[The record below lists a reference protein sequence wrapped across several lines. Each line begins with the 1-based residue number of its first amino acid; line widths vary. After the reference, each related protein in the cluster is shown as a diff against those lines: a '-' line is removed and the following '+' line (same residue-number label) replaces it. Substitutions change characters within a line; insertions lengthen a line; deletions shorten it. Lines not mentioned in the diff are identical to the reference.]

1 MTLNFA
7 SDRGPISFVLSARVY
22 GVIAAVTHEEQK
34 NFTRTSKRSKNM
46 NGSLKATA
54 GLLLLILLCGYSRT
68 GGVAGPAV
76 RGLQNTETRAV
87 AAVIRNIRKS
97 IRYEALQ
104 KLNPGFKVEEA
115 GTGHNA
121 SAGFVYSFGP
131 KGKARRQSASSN
143 PDPFVFDGE
152 DAWQINQ
159 TTGEPLPPTGQRLRE
174 RLLLPLWLRSGWW
187 LDEAAPLIINML
199 PGESNGERAAL
210 SITFREELVGPIISA
225 KLWVN
230 RKTWLPETLIVEDRD
245 DRYTYDFAD
254 YRKTLGFF
262 YPHRIA
268 VKEPNSSH
276 VFEVREVEKIKATAS
291 DPFARIPLP
300 DDTTFDNSLPA
311 ELKVAKGTD
320 DGHFYV
326 RPLVDGQDLGWFHFD
341 TGFGVNQIDT
351 KLADRLGMP
360 IIGTRTVRGADGNP
374 RTTTIRRGKT
384 FQLGRLTIRNPIYY
398 AEDLSNRNAPP
409 GEKRAGLL
417 GYPFFAR
424 VVTEFINGGGRIALY
439 DPATYKLQRGKWKRF
454 TYVMH
459 VPAIPIRFEG
469 NREGLFIVDTGGSVT
484 IIFNSRYTK
493 ERNILD
499 GRDVSERSNQGSG
512 GTYKVFAGKLQWLE
526 LDGYR
531 FDNPYAEFRIGG
543 EGFEM
548 EGRSGVIGRGLMG
561 PFVVV
566 FDYRHKRMAFVR

>member
-1 MTLNFA
+1 MSSL
-7 SDRGPISFVLSARVY
+7 RGTETQDI
-22 GVIAAVTHEEQK
+22 
-34 NFTRTSKRSKNM
+34 
-46 NGSLKATA
+46 A
-54 GLLLLILLCGYSRT
+54 GLIGN
-68 GGVAGPAV
+68 V
-76 RGLQNTETRAV
+76 RKAIG
-87 AAVIRNIRKS
+87 
-97 IRYEALQ
+97 YEAIQ
-104 KLNPGFKVEEA
+104 KMGRGFRVEEV
-115 GTGHNA
+115 GTGPNA
-121 SAGFVYSFGP
+121 SANFVYSFGP
-131 KGKARRQSASSN
+131 KGKVSRQSKASN

-152 DAWQINQ
+152 DAWQINL
-159 TTGEPLPPTGQRLRE
+159 TTGEPLPPSGQRLRE

-187 LDEAAPLIINML
+187 LDEAAPLRMAML
-199 PGESNGERAAL
+199 PEESNRERAAV
-210 SITFREELVGPIISA
+210 SIAFREELVGPIISA

-230 RKTWLPETLIVEDRD
+230 RTTWLPETLIVEDGGD
-245 DRYTYDFAD
+245 HYTYDLGD
-254 YRKTLGFF
+254 YRKTLEFL
-262 YPHRIA
+262 YPYRIA
-268 VKEPNSSH
+268 VNERGNSS
-276 VFEVREVEKIKATAS
+276 VFEVRSVAKINAMAS

-300 DDTTFDNSLPA
+300 DDATFDNSLPA
-311 ELKVAKGTD
+311 ELKVAKGEGP

-351 KLADRLGMP
+351 KLADKLGMP
-360 IIGTRTVRGADGNP
+360 VIGTRTVRGADGNP

-384 FQLGRLTIRNPIYY
+384 FRLGRVTIRNPIYY

-409 GEKRAGLL
+409 GERRAGLL

-424 VVTEFINGGGRIALY
+424 VVTEFIHGGGRIALY
-439 DPATYKLQRGKWKRF
+439 DPATYKLQRGEWKRF
-454 TYVMH
+454 SYVMH

-512 GTYKVFAGKLQWLE
+512 GTYKVFAGKLKWLD